1 MADYYVFKMP
11 KHPRGD
17 GMLDKAQLVELEA
30 LATAVS
36 GSQKPIY
43 VSGPHD
49 TVEQKATIKAVRD
62 HLIRKGVAPER
73 ITTTKP
79 VGEALSLAGH
89 TPSV

>member
-17 GMLDKAQLVELEA
+17 GQLDKTQLVELES

-36 GSQKPIY
+36 GSEKPIY

-49 TVEQKATIKAVRD
+49 SVEQKATIKAVRD
-62 HLIRKGVAPER
+62 YLIRKGVAPEI

-79 VGEALSLAGH
+79 VGEAASLAVRAPGM
-89 TPSV
+89 